1 MISDILIFLLVF
13 LISYIFLSLIN
24 RLLISF
30 LQSNKSGF
38 IDIIFG
44 GIFGIVRGYIIFI
57 ILIVF
62 IYNSF
67 SFNSLPELFSGGVFE
82 DLVNY
87 GIDLLSTSN
96 NFNL

>member
-1 MISDILIFLLVF
+1 MNTWETLIFKYINKKKDEECCGLLAKQGDKTVFFPCKNYAEDKSNNF

-44 GIFGIVRGYIIFI
+44 GIF
-57 ILIVF
+57 
-62 IYNSF
+62 
-67 SFNSLPELFSGGVFE
+67 LFDA
-82 DLVNY
+82 DL
-87 GIDLLSTSN
+87 
-96 NFNL
+96 